1 MLCRKPVSAHA
12 WVWLCALLVFMS
24 VAISTSSVSI
34 ALTGWAARS
43 AEGGVLGP
51 REEQRPVLVDQP
63 GGLSQEV
70 VVAGW
75 QLVDDLREHCLANIH
90 AECTDRTA
98 DVPGASSTT
107 ALITLQIR
115 AARSRNREA
124 GKPPRALRHAAA
136 FTLVPSA
143 ARLSRRSSFIR
154 DSQVRHHWPDAARAF
169 RVRSGGLELPS
180 ELRHR
185 CIRGGSRGW
194 GRGAAEASSF
204 KRSPIR

>member
-1 MLCRKPVSAHA
+1 
-12 WVWLCALLVFMS
+12 
-24 VAISTSSVSI
+24 
-34 ALTGWAARS
+34 
-43 AEGGVLGP
+43 
-51 REEQRPVLVDQP
+51 
-63 GGLSQEV
+63 V

-169 RVRSGGLELPS
+169 RVRSGGLGC
-180 ELRHR
+180 LRN
-185 CIRGGSRGW
+185 CAT
-194 GRGAAEASSF
+194 AALGVDLEAGEGEPLERPASSEAPF
-204 KRSPIR
+204 DDVADLVRSRARQ